1 MEHGIF
7 PDRFGKFSPSFF
19 SQAQRRREQSQQ
31 QSSGGGPPDDSTDRT
46 TAKFFSHTSAAR
58 ISTDSVIA
66 ASLKRQYPSLQL
78 TTVPADNVN
87 ILAYASGVPDDV
99 ASFHQVEPES
109 SALPADLKWNYY
121 LPPARRLDG
130 SKGGI
135 VTDLHFGKFLY
146 RYKGA
151 EFIVYLAEGRDGASY
166 YPPLLNYYILSSPP
180 ELHLVES
187 LLLTAGHST
196 FELKDEI
203 WVFDGGWWQKSREL
217 YESVQK
223 SSWDNVIL
231 DEDMKKALI
240 DDHTS
245 FFASRGQ
252 YERLKVPWKRGL
264 IYWGPPGNG
273 KTISIKAMMKT
284 LSDREEK
291 VPSLYV
297 RNFVSFGGPEYA
309 ISLIFSKARQY
320 APCYLIFEDLDS
332 LVTDG
337 VRSYFLN
344 EIDGLKSND
353 GIFIVGST
361 NHLERLDPGLSKR
374 PSRFDRKYFFPDPN
388 LDQRVAYCKFWQGKL
403 KSNKDLDFPDKLCK
417 AIAEI
422 TDGFSFA
429 YIQEAFVA
437 ALLVIARDSNAFDVA
452 SALEEAGA
460 EDDWVSVDAPDS
472 DDDDDDTDLEKLVLW
487 VEIKKQIEILR
498 QGMGEERQN
507 HILRRR
513 VRFD

>member
-19 SQAQRRREQSQQ
+19 SQAQRRREQPQH
-31 QSSGGGPPDDSTDRT
+31 QSTGASGHPDDSTDRT
-46 TAKFFSHTSAAR
+46 TAKFFQHTSAPR
-58 ISTDSVIA
+58 ISSDAVIA

-78 TTVPADNVN
+78 TTVPVDNVD
-87 ILAYASGVPDDV
+87 ILAYASSVPDDV

-109 SALPADLKWNYY
+109 SVFPADLKWNYY

-135 VTDLHFGKFLY
+135 ATDLHFGKFLY

-151 EFIVYLAEGRDGASY
+151 EFIVYLAECRDGSSS
-166 YPPLLNYYILSSPP
+166 YPPIVNYYILSSPP
-180 ELHLVES
+180 EVHLVES
-187 LLLTAGHST
+187 LLMTAGHSA

-217 YESVQK
+217 FDSVQK

-284 LSDREEK
+284 LSEREEK

-297 RNFVSFGGPEYA
+297 RNFVSYGGPEYA
-309 ISLIFSKARQY
+309 ISMIFAKARQY

-388 LDQRVAYCKFWQGKL
+388 LEQRVAYCKFWQGKL
-403 KSNKDLDFPDKLCK
+403 KSNKDLEFPDSLCK

-437 ALLVIARDSNAFDVA
+437 ALLVIARDSETLDLG
-452 SALEEAGA
+452 SALEVGS
-460 EDDWVSVDAPDS
+460 EDDWVSVDVPDS
-472 DDDDDDTDLEKLVLW
+472 NGGGDDTDLEKLILW

-498 QGMGEERQN
+498 QGMGEERQ
-507 HILRRR
+507 RR
-513 VRFD
+513 VRFQ